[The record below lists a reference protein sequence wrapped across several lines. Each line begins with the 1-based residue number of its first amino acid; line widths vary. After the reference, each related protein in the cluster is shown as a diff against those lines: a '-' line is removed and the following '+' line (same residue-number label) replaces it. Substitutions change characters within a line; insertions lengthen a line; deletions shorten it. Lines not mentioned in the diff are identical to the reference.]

1 MRLSALEKSVDEVQG
16 AILLARLR
24 QANFAP
30 AGSALRR
37 VGASSLAIELK
48 RYRKRQMDDLEKE
61 LARSRRVLDEAS
73 RVVTSKRE
81 EINLLRKQAMVL
93 NEEFLRRSNDLDRAK
108 VNLAICL
115 EQANQI
121 VKAKQF
127 VQEQSD
133 DLHADATKDRQAW
146 IVEREAV
153 IARIRRLLEGHET
166 ATHHPQQQKGG
177 EAEAFGNLTTEQE
190 EYALHRV
197 KQLAVSIDREYG
209 GKPAKPAA
217 FVGCSSPPSGSRHAG
232 LEKEAPFEQ
241 AELEVWESAFKRM
254 QEGTGEADAGT
265 RACVW
270 VWVWVWVVVVG
281 GGGRQLWGNRGSQ
294 LV

>member
-1 MRLSALEKSVDEVQG
+1 MCPFALGPSCFSCSVHEETMRLQALDKNVDEVQG

-37 VGASSLAIELK
+37 VGASNLALELK

-133 DLHADATKDRQAW
+133 DLRADATKDRQAW

-153 IARIRRLLEGHET
+153 IARIRRLLEGTEAVAQHS
-166 ATHHPQQQKGG
+166 HHRGSVSDSSQP
-177 EAEAFGNLTTEQE
+177 FGNLTTEQE
-190 EYALHRV
+190 EYALQRV
-197 KQLAVSIDREYG
+197 KQLAVSIEREY
-209 GKPAKPAA
+209 
-217 FVGCSSPPSGSRHAG
+217 
-232 LEKEAPFEQ
+232 
-241 AELEVWESAFKRM
+241 
-254 QEGTGEADAGT
+254 
-265 RACVW
+265 
-270 VWVWVWVVVVG
+270 
-281 GGGRQLWGNRGSQ
+281 
-294 LV
+294 